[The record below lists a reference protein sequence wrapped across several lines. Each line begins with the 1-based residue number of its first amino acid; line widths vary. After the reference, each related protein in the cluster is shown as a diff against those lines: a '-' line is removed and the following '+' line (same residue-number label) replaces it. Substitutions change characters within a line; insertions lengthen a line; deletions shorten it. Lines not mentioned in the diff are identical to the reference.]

1 MEDTNRHPLSDH
13 DEFLAAITVQV
24 VPRCVRDHADVL
36 QVGTDLDRLVLEVT
50 PPIVQE
56 DVASWRLRITSG
68 YDVASDEQVGPAV
81 SIVIEEYGRH
91 ILAPLVCFQRRLS
104 NGYEPPVALLQID
117 PARLAVS
124 SPREHIDETVSIHIR
139 LNERRAHKGLRVVH
153 EGLPTKV
160 VDLSGHPVL
169 ERDGRGHFL
178 ENGR

>member
-81 SIVIEEYGRH
+81 SIDVGRCHRAGAGKHPRQGMLGPGEVSFAVVYIEPILQGSIIGIEGAVPATGH
-91 ILAPLVCFQRRLS
+91 I
-104 NGYEPPVALLQID
+104 
-117 PARLAVS
+117 
-124 SPREHIDETVSIHIR
+124 
-139 LNERRAHKGLRVVH
+139 
-153 EGLPTKV
+153 
-160 VDLSGHPVL
+160 
-169 ERDGRGHFL
+169 
-178 ENGR
+178 